1 MTDSSSISLADLDF
15 NVPARI
21 ELLCAEGLSDEEH
34 RRLEALGFLPGETAM
49 KIHGGGI
56 GQSDPLAIQL
66 GRTTIAL
73 RRRYA
78 AAIQVT
84 ASELGAI

>member
-1 MTDSSSISLADLDF
+1 MLDSVSLFLAELDF

-21 ELLCAEGLSDEEH
+21 EALHLGQLSDEEH
-34 RRLEALGFLPGETAM
+34 RRLEALGFLPGEIAT
-49 KIHGGGI
+49 KVHGGGI
-56 GQSDPLAIQL
+56 QQSDPLAIQL

-78 AAIQVT
+78 AAIQV
-84 ASELGAI
+84 AVVG